1 MSTER
6 LDSPRPSPSSPLG
19 ARDQLRRDWYLF
31 RVDFFLDTAALVSRR
46 ERKRILASLRADID
60 AEAMQHG
67 LDATLRGLGTPRVL
81 ALGYSDG
88 QTASR
93 PRWSG
98 GIVASG
104 VALLLYWIVF
114 FSYTLG
120 MLAVVN
126 QYNLGEARSQFL
138 FIDVIAFSHQDGIG
152 VGWTS
157 TWAWLIVPIILVG
170 IVFLVSSR
178 AWRAFGRKTRRLATT
193 P

>member
-1 MSTER
+1 
-6 LDSPRPSPSSPLG
+6 
-19 ARDQLRRDWYLF
+19 
-31 RVDFFLDTAALVSRR
+31 
-46 ERKRILASLRADID
+46 
-60 AEAMQHG
+60 MQHG

-81 ALGYSDG
+81 ALGYADG

-98 GIVASG
+98 GIVAAG
-104 VALLLYWIVF
+104 VALFLYWIAF

-126 QYNLGEARSQFL
+126 QYDLGEARSQFL
-138 FIDVIAFSHQDGIG
+138 FIGVIAFSHHDGID

-170 IVFLVSSR
+170 IVFLLSSR
-178 AWRAFGRKTRRLATT
+178 AWRAFGRKARRLATT

>member
-1 MSTER
+1 MSAER
-6 LDSPRPSPSSPLG
+6 LDSPHPSPLSPLG
-19 ARDQLRRDWYLF
+19 ARDHLRRDWYLL
-31 RVDFFLDTAALVSRR
+31 RVDFFLDVAALVSRR

-60 AEAMQHG
+60 AEAMQHS
-67 LDATLRGLGTPRVL
+67 LDATLRGLGTARAL
-81 ALGYSDG
+81 ALGYSDE
-88 QTASR
+88 QTVPR

-98 GIVASG
+98 GIVAAG

-120 MLAVVN
+120 MLAVVD
-126 QYNLGEARSQFL
+126 QYDLGEARSRFL

-157 TWAWLIVPIILVG
+157 SWAWLIVPIILVG

-193 P
+193 S